1 MTEYLNK
8 SFSVALGNDNFRSGW
23 DAIFGKK
30 EEVKEAAPVAKKR
43 PTPDYLE
50 MLKARLQTGDKVR
63 LSGSPCEVRGRES
76 FPNGEAY
83 REYLVDL
90 AKDLVLV
97 AKTSFEDEHH

>member
-1 MTEYLNK
+1 MTQYLDK

-30 EEVKEAAPVAKKR
+30 KEAEALPDMKR
-43 PTPDYLE
+43 TTPDYLE
-50 MLKARLQTGDKVR
+50 MVKSRLQVGDRVR
-63 LSGSPCEVRGRES
+63 LSGSPLEIRGRDS

-90 AKDLVLV
+90 AKDLILV
-97 AKTSFEDEHH
+97 ANLSFEEEHR

>member
-1 MTEYLNK
+1 MTQYLDK

-30 EEVKEAAPVAKKR
+30 PSRKEA
-43 PTPDYLE
+43 PDYLE
-50 MLKARLQTGDKVR
+50 MVKSRLHMGDKVR
-63 LSGSPCEVRGRES
+63 LSGAPCEVRGRDS

-90 AKDLVLV
+90 AKDLILV
-97 AKTSFEDEHH
+97 AKSSFEEDQG